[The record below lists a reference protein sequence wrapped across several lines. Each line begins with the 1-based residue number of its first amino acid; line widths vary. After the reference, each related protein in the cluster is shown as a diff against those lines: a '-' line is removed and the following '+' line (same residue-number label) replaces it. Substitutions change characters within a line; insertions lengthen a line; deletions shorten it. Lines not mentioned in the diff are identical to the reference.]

1 MQSIAVK
8 CFSTI
13 SFRRYVFLA
22 SSGLRFD
29 HLFLVKIDACTWK
42 TSLTTVN
49 QNDKPKSWGSDG
61 DFTGQIKFMQSL
73 FFSVLEERN
82 KSGSARKV
90 LRKLFVTWWHVF
102 RALAAGYVFF
112 ASSYKKVL
120 LGSLCCL
127 GLWLASWI
135 IFCFGLLHLI
145 ENHSNRRRL
154 LLYIHSIDV
163 ISSIS
168 VWILQKQGKPRFQL
182 QRYVNW
188 KKFRSSVSLHAKVD
202 LHLLTE
208 LECLFYVLYTLS

>member
-8 CFSTI
+8 CFSTT

-49 QNDKPKSWGSDG
+49 RNDKPKSWGYG

-127 GLWLASWI
+127 GLWLAT
-135 IFCFGLLHLI
+135 CFGLLHLI

-154 LLYIHSIDV
+154 LLCIHSVDV

-188 KKFRSSVSLHAKVD
+188 KKFWKSVSLHAKVD
-202 LHLLTE
+202 LHLLIV
-208 LECLFYVLYTLS
+208 LECLFYVIYTLS